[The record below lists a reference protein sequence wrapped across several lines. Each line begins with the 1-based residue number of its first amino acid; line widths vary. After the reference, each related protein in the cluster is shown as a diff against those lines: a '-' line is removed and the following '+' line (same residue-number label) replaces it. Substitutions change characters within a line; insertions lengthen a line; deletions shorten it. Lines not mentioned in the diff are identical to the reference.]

1 MLDHFD
7 LIVVTKDSFTI
18 DRSLIKELDNYRHKV
33 IWKVYSNDDT
43 RIKLKEDIKITSLI
57 KRVTL

>member
-1 MLDHFD
+1 MREIFQYMLDHFD

-33 IWKVYSNDDT
+33 IWKVYSKMMIHVLN
-43 RIKLKEDIKITSLI
+43 
-57 KRVTL
+57 